1 MSGYVGH
8 DRRIHRIFV
17 TRNTEYHVRE
27 DTCVGV
33 RDRRSGE
40 WLRAHL
46 ALRSRVSGS
55 LRFTPSG
62 SLEPTQKT
70 NPTIGESLFFH
81 AAGRD
86 LVTSTIL
93 AVERP
98 ARDMLNHYLI

>member
-1 MSGYVGH
+1 MSYMGK
-8 DRRIHRIFV
+8 DRRIHKVFV
-17 TRNTEYHVRE
+17 TRNTEYHVRKDE
-27 DTCVGV
+27 CVGV

-55 LRFTPSG
+55 IRFNREGGVVPNEG
-62 SLEPTQKT
+62 MPK
-70 NPTIGESLFFH
+70 IGDSLFFQ

-86 LVTSTIL
+86 LVTSSVL

-98 ARDMLNHYLI
+98 TKDIVGNY